1 MEIPQNKVIAR
12 EYVEK
17 NYVHKDKIKELIKY
31 KEELICQL
39 ETFLIFREKTEKEKN
54 EIKRLDTEIH
64 ELKDLLNEEY

>member
-1 MEIPQNKVIAR
+1 MNKVISR

-17 NYVHKDKIKELIKY
+17 NYIHKDKIKKLIKY

-54 EIKRLDTEIH
+54 EIKRLDIEIH
-64 ELKDLLNEEY
+64 ELQELLEEE